1 MNTMIWIVAGALVG
15 WLAFAAFRAG
25 VARGLLVSII
35 IGAVAAFVGGAILA
49 PMLGHPALAPNEFSP
64 FALVTAM
71 ATAAACLLIA
81 DRVYE
86 RFGV

>member
-1 MNTMIWIVAGALVG
+1 
-15 WLAFAAFRAG
+15 
-25 VARGLLVSII
+25 
-35 IGAVAAFVGGAILA
+35 
-49 PMLGHPALAPNEFSP
+49 MLGHPALAANEFSP
-64 FALVTAM
+64 FALITAM